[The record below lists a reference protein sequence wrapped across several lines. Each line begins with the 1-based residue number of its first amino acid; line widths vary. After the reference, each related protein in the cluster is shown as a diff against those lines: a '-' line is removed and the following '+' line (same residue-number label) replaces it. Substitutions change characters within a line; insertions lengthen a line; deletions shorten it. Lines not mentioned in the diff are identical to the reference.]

1 VFCLGEG
8 IGADICALFALNHSN
23 RCKGL
28 CLIRPNGTVA
38 SLNES
43 LSYIADC
50 LDRNKRNKIE
60 DIIFAYIIQH
70 RFGIKTTD
78 KSNKL

>member
-1 VFCLGEG
+1 M
-8 IGADICALFALNHSN
+8 
-23 RCKGL
+23 
-28 CLIRPNGTVA
+28 IRPNGTIA

-50 LDRNKRNKIE
+50 LDRNKKNKIE
-60 DIIFAYIIQH
+60 DIIFAYIVQH

-78 KSNKL
+78 KSISFYFLLFTFFKSYINNFII

>member
-1 VFCLGEG
+1 M
-8 IGADICALFALNHSN
+8 
-23 RCKGL
+23 
-28 CLIRPNGTVA
+28 IRPNGTIA

-50 LDRNKRNKIE
+50 LDRNKKNKIE
-60 DIIFAYIIQH
+60 DIIFAYIVQH

-78 KSNKL
+78 KSISFYFLLFTFFKSYINIILKDMRKKQHRR

>member
-1 VFCLGEG
+1 
-8 IGADICALFALNHSN
+8 
-23 RCKGL
+23 
-28 CLIRPNGTVA
+28 LIRPNGTIA

-43 LSYIADC
+43 LLYIADC
-50 LDRNKRNKIE
+50 LDRNKKNKIE

-78 KSNKL
+78 KSNKLLFSIFLLFLKIILYFII